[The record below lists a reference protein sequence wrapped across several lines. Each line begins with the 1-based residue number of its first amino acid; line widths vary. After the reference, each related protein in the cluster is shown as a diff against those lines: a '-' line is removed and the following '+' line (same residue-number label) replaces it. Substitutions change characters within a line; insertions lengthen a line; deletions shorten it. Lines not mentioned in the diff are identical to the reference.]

1 MGDETKNGLTVLVCG
16 GGNAAQVATAMFASR
31 YDTYPIS
38 LYADEAER
46 WKKHMTGQRWHDKV
60 EGMELT
66 LDTGK
71 KRLEGLFLGGDMR

>member
-1 MGDETKNGLTVLVCG
+1 
-16 GGNAAQVATAMFASR
+16 MFASR
-31 YDTYPIS
+31 YDTYAIS

-60 EGMELT
+60 EGMELM

-71 KRLEGLFLGGDMR
+71 KRLGAIRDALIACVCDTYTYDAYVEYTLNIYDVHT